1 MQHSLYPQGT
11 QWSYDP
17 NTKQMMASGVI
28 ANSSI
33 YGNLRTQGACNLAV
47 NVFRLNEGYY
57 PSGVT
62 ITLPTN
68 EGCKWVKII
77 SDEGCGDSVYVC
89 FETLDKPI
97 IANTLVINTQCDSA
111 TGLVRINMVGGNDN
125 FTYQWTPTGA
135 GTLNATGNQLSDL
148 TAGIYIVKVTDKQT
162 GCSIYDT
169 LVVKNINSPLVVEA
183 AVTPENCTAKD
194 GAIVLTPSNYTYT
207 WLDGFVGNT
216 RNNISA
222 GTYYIHVTNGD
233 DCDNYITVEVGRT
246 NGDLVIDAI
255 VIRKPDCKEA
265 NGEVMVIVN
274 GGTNPIT
281 ITWSDGG
288 TGSSRNN
295 LSSGTYTIT
304 AVDANGCTAI
314 KTIVVEDSSAT
325 NVDITITNIANETCT
340 GSNNGSVTFTV
351 TPLVPT
357 RIVNQNGDVV
367 NGTNLAPGVYC
378 IEALEDSCLVGS
390 ECFEILPAP
399 QFDVIIDIISD
410 TCGLGNGAIYVD
422 VIGGMAP
429 YTYDWLDI
437 AGTNNVKDRV
447 NLTAGTYT
455 LIVTDSKGCSITTPI
470 DVANIIKPN
479 GCDEEPCKEIENA
492 IIVNSKCGETSGS
505 ITVNMVGGN
514 AGFNFAWTPSIGT
527 IVNNRIS
534 NLPAGIYY
542 VTITNGTNNC
552 VVVDS
557 FAVGNSD
564 GPDTTST
571 IIIPATCKLANGS
584 VTLLPPTNTY
594 TWNDGF
600 VGNVRNNLVAGNY
613 LIAIDAIDTDCRN
626 FIEVVVN
633 ATAGDLDASY
643 VVNQLPSTC
652 DATNGIVTINVVN
665 GVNPIKYTWNDG
677 FVFNGGSTHT
687 RSNLGVGNY

>member
-1 MQHSLYPQGT
+1 MWNDGVTTEDRSNVNAGAYTVTVTDKNGCTVSETFIVENDGNLDITIDRTKDATCGKNDGFAAVQVSGGLAPYTVTWNTTPVQTGLIATNLSSGTYIATVVDANGCIDLVAVTINDLFNPVPNDTTIIVYGCEDSVEYCVNLPFFDKDIYEWFINDDPYIGFYNGCIFDTTYSYNLSEGFIPNTGSLTCSSFKAFEWIVNGIDLFGAGTVFTSLFDLADAMTTLDPQGT

-194 GAIVLTPSNYTYT
+194 GAVVLTPSNYTYT
-207 WLDGFVGNT
+207 WLDGFVGNP

-325 NVDITITNIANETCT
+325 NVKH
-340 GSNNGSVTFTV
+340 V
-351 TPLVPT
+351 
-357 RIVNQNGDVV
+357 
-367 NGTNLAPGVYC
+367 
-378 IEALEDSCLVGS
+378 LE
-390 ECFEILPAP
+390 
-399 QFDVIIDIISD
+399 VI
-410 TCGLGNGAIYVD
+410 
-422 VIGGMAP
+422 
-429 YTYDWLDI
+429 
-437 AGTNNVKDRV
+437 
-447 NLTAGTYT
+447 
-455 LIVTDSKGCSITTPI
+455 
-470 DVANIIKPN
+470 
-479 GCDEEPCKEIENA
+479 
-492 IIVNSKCGETSGS
+492 
-505 ITVNMVGGN
+505 MV
-514 AGFNFAWTPSIGT
+514 
-527 IVNNRIS
+527 
-534 NLPAGIYY
+534 L
-542 VTITNGTNNC
+542 
-552 VVVDS
+552 
-557 FAVGNSD
+557 
-564 GPDTTST
+564 
-571 IIIPATCKLANGS
+571 
-584 VTLLPPTNTY
+584 
-594 TWNDGF
+594 
-600 VGNVRNNLVAGNY
+600 
-613 LIAIDAIDTDCRN
+613 
-626 FIEVVVN
+626 
-633 ATAGDLDASY
+633 
-643 VVNQLPSTC
+643 
-652 DATNGIVTINVVN
+652 
-665 GVNPIKYTWNDG
+665 
-677 FVFNGGSTHT
+677 
-687 RSNLGVGNY
+687 